1 MGLASGRW
9 HRSIRLRQ
17 PRPGP
22 GFRYTGNVQQLAL
35 TPVRCFSTPRLH
47 PASNPRTA
55 GAPGVEWA
63 KKDREVGPGLLE
75 QTPARLGAPG
85 RGGEGGLR
93 RRERARLA
101 ERGKGRAGGRAVAAR
116 VTLPEPAAEA
126 AGLSRGGD
134 GARTSLCVPPRSS
147 GLASP
152 RPAAALVRPRRVSAG
167 VAGRT

>member
-1 MGLASGRW
+1 M
-9 HRSIRLRQ
+9 
-17 PRPGP
+17 
-22 GFRYTGNVQQLAL
+22 
-35 TPVRCFSTPRLH
+35 
-47 PASNPRTA
+47 
-55 GAPGVEWA
+55 
-63 KKDREVGPGLLE
+63 GPGLLE
-75 QTPARLGAPG
+75 QTPASPGAPG

-93 RRERARLA
+93 GRERARLA

-134 GARTSLCVPPRSS
+134 GARTSLRVPPRRS

-152 RPAAALVRPRRVSAG
+152 RPAAALLRPRRVSAG